1 MLEATLNQLEAL
13 ASDPTVG
20 ALARLQSIALRAAA
34 DPVWAT
40 GLGDLI
46 AIPPSGQPLLE
57 GKKLVVSGE
66 ALRALLRDLAS
77 AATQDD
83 GRIGRLLGDGRLD
96 PISLV
101 EASVCQDVARLEA
114 LADSSDV
121 EPGFLAT
128 LVSLASLPLLLAV
141 GRLAAGRPQFWS
153 SGECPVCGAW
163 PTLAEV
169 TGVERKRTLRCGRC
183 GAGWWM
189 RHGQCV
195 YCGADD
201 HRALGYLAA
210 EATRE
215 SRQAVTCERCH
226 GYLKSIA
233 AHAPADPFS
242 LGLLDLTT
250 VELDVAALERG
261 YARPGPART
270 LDARVLAV

>member
-1 MLEATLNQLEAL
+1 MLEATLSQLDDL
-13 ASDPTVG
+13 ASDPTIG
-20 ALARLQSIALRAAA
+20 ALARLESIALRAAA

-46 AIPPSGQPLLE
+46 ASPPSGQPLLA
-57 GKKLVVSGE
+57 GKTLVVSGA
-66 ALRALLRDLAS
+66 ALRALLIDLA
-77 AATQDD
+77 DGVPGG
-83 GRIGRLLGDGRLD
+83 GRIGELLCDGRLD
-96 PISLV
+96 AVALI
-101 EASVCQDVARLEA
+101 EASVCQDVARLER
-114 LADSSDV
+114 LAASAGVD
-121 EPGFLAT
+121 PGRLAT
-128 LVSLASLPLLLAV
+128 LVSLACLPLLLAV

-153 SGECPVCGAW
+153 AGDCPVCGAW

-169 TGVERKRTLRCGRC
+169 TGVERRRTLRCGRC

-215 SRQAVTCERCH
+215 SRQAVTCDKCH
-226 GYLKSIA
+226 GYLKSMST
-233 AHAPADPFS
+233 HATADPFA

-261 YARPGPART
+261 YVHPAPART
-270 LDARVLAV
+270 LDTRVLAA

>member
-1 MLEATLNQLEAL
+1 MLEATLSQLEDL
-13 ASDPTVG
+13 ASDPAVG
-20 ALARLQSIALRAAA
+20 ALARLESIALRAAA

-46 AIPPSGQPLLE
+46 ASPPPGQPLLA
-57 GKKLVVSGE
+57 GKTLVVSRS
-66 ALRALLRDLAS
+66 AL
-77 AATQDD
+77 
-83 GRIGRLLGDGRLD
+83 GGLLGDLAAAAPEGESIARLICRGGLD
-96 PISLV
+96 AIALV
-101 EASVCQDVARLEA
+101 EASVCQDVARVEA
-114 LADSSDV
+114 LAARAEVD
-121 EPGFLAT
+121 PGRLAT

-141 GRLAAGRPQFWS
+141 GRLAAGRPHFWS

-163 PTLAEV
+163 PVLAEI
-169 TGVERKRTLRCGRC
+169 TGAERRRTLRCGRC

-201 HRALGYLAA
+201 HRVLGYLAA
-210 EATRE
+210 DATRE

-233 AHAPADPFS
+233 AHTLSDPFA

-250 VELDVAALERG
+250 LELDVAALERG
-261 YARPGPART
+261 YARPAP
-270 LDARVLAV
+270 ARVLDTRVVAA